1 MNAINF
7 NKIEEQTQLY
17 LQNNQEIQD
26 SGFKD
31 LFETVYKDGILY
43 GLNCQNWTVNHGLS
57 PLTPEQ
63 TKQSVEKFHESM
75 GHIDNLLN
83 QKNIL
88 LKIAQRHL
96 GLPTL
101 EARKSD
107 RLDFKEQ
114 SVWSIKDALE
124 AAYEAGKKAKE

>member
-1 MNAINF
+1 MN
-7 NKIEEQTQLY
+7 IEEQARLY
-17 LQNNQEIQD
+17 IQNNHEIQD

-31 LFETVYKDGILY
+31 LFETVYKDGINF
-43 GLNCQNWTVNHGLS
+43 GLKQNRGLP

-75 GHIDNLLN
+75 EHIDNLLN
-83 QKNIL
+83 QKNVL

-107 RLDFKEQ
+107 SLDFKEQ